1 MILTFELVEAGLSL
15 IVLLCSENRGRIWGI
30 ITQGWGSKYLD
41 EKLIMKAIAQ
51 AHSSLM
57 FSVFLVTKSG

>member
-30 ITQGWGSKYLD
+30 ITQG
-41 EKLIMKAIAQ
+41 
-51 AHSSLM
+51 
-57 FSVFLVTKSG
+57 